1 MQARFEAKKGRESPP
16 VMYRGLIL
24 KVSALI
30 PIDRGLI
37 PEVSGLIP
45 IDPQSIYT
53 TIQHKRS
60 AKGEKEEGKP
70 KVALFITFKKLKEVV
85 F

>member
-1 MQARFEAKKGRESPP
+1 
-16 VMYRGLIL
+16 MYRGLIL

-37 PEVSGLIP
+37 PEVSALIP

-60 AKGEKEEGKP
+60 AQGEKEEGKP